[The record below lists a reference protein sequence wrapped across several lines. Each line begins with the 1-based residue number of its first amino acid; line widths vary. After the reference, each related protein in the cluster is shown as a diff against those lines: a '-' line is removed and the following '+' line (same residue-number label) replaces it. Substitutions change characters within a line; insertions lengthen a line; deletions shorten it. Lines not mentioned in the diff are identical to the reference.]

1 MSSIKHP
8 VCSKK
13 GQKKELKSSCNE
25 FLTQIQVC
33 VNLEQCGTTKG
44 AAKHDPTPTTTPQ
57 AASQAVTSVVVI
69 EVILQPIERSRFL
82 SWWNCLESQWMISI
96 SRTKSWASKSRTRQ
110 QLPYYTNPHMRECG
124 AELGARDDFWEVKL
138 RNCTLIQILQ
148 KHIKLSFSSK
158 GLQNLFLFIFF
169 TLSSSEC

>member
-1 MSSIKHP
+1 MSSIKKIT
-8 VCSKK
+8 CSKTFSK
-13 GQKKELKSSCNE
+13 SVKKEIHAMNSSVTYLSEFRAVWNIQRSCQPTIQPLLLK
-25 FLTQIQVC
+25 Q
-33 VNLEQCGTTKG
+33 
-44 AAKHDPTPTTTPQ
+44 H
-57 AASQAVTSVVVI
+57 QAVTSVVVI